1 MNLSV
6 RVLLLLLLL
15 CSFLQKKLQALQ
27 TSVTPSLNNEDD
39 EGGDI
44 LESKKK
50 AFVVA
55 RVYPSEYL
63 HLQRNKDE
71 PDDSLLMEKNDGP
84 AAILDILN
92 RIDNDNDS
100 GDSRSKDQNQ
110 IHLQTTLV
118 TRSTKDKTDTTS
130 STLNTATTMTN
141 TSTAQKED
149 KLIPTTPSKITE
161 RRNSPGD
168 NGKNNNASNER
179 KIKCNCNEKGIISY
193 QNCHSMVIQLS
204 CVESQRFLIL

>member
-6 RVLLLLLLL
+6 RVLLLLMLF
-15 CSFLQKKLQALQ
+15 SFLQKKSQALQ
-27 TSVTPSLNNEDD
+27 TSVTPSLSNEDD

-44 LESKKK
+44 VQSKKK

-63 HLQRNKDE
+63 HLQKKKDE

-92 RIDNDNDS
+92 QIDNDADGG

-110 IHLQTTLV
+110 IHLKTTLV

-130 STLNTATTMTN
+130 STLNTATTTMTN

-161 RRNSPGD
+161 RRNSPDD

-179 KIKCNCNEKGIISY
+179 KIKCNCNEKGISY
-193 QNCHSMVIQLS
+193 QNCYSMVIQLS
-204 CVESQRFLIL
+204 CVES

>member
-6 RVLLLLLLL
+6 RVLLLLLL
-15 CSFLQKKLQALQ
+15 CSFLQKKSQALQ
-27 TSVTPSLNNEDD
+27 TSITPSLNNEDD

-44 LESKKK
+44 VQSKKK

-92 RIDNDNDS
+92 RIDNDDDGG

-118 TRSTKDKTDTTS
+118 TRSTKDKTDPTS

-161 RRNSPGD
+161 RRNSPDD
-168 NGKNNNASNER
+168 NSKNNNASNER

-193 QNCHSMVIQLS
+193 QNFYSMVVQLS
-204 CVESQRFLIL
+204 CVESQKFFIL

>member
-1 MNLSV
+1 MFIS
-6 RVLLLLLLL
+6 
-15 CSFLQKKLQALQ
+15 SKKSQALQ
-27 TSVTPSLNNEDD
+27 TSVTPSLNYEDD

-44 LESKKK
+44 VQSKKK
-50 AFVVA
+50 AFVVG

-63 HLQRNKDE
+63 HLQKNKDE

-92 RIDNDNDS
+92 RIDNDDDGG

-130 STLNTATTMTN
+130 STLNTATTTMTN

-149 KLIPTTPSKITE
+149 NLIPTTPSKITE
-161 RRNSPGD
+161 RRNSPDD

-204 CVESQRFLIL
+204 CVESQRFFIL

>member
-6 RVLLLLLLL
+6 RVLLLLLL
-15 CSFLQKKLQALQ
+15 CSFLQKKSQALQ

-84 AAILDILN
+84 TAILDILN
-92 RIDNDNDS
+92 RIDNDDDGG

-161 RRNSPGD
+161 RRNSPDD

-179 KIKCNCNEKGIISY
+179 KIKCNCNEKGISY